1 MSNRRWRFRQFL
13 WPSQKTRTLY
23 QNILL
28 FQILYELNILLRQN
42 VFSILKKVGFK
53 NYSAFTYISGSA
65 FFQKSYLLLHQ
76 LAFHVGFLQ
85 GYETMGPWLDLASLP
100 QLTYTVSEHL
110 FGTKPN
116 SYSKMAIMLKNILK
130 LLCNDNHSIWIKYF
144 VKKKTDFFSFT

>member
-85 GYETMGPWLDLASLP
+85 GYETMGP
-100 QLTYTVSEHL
+100 
-110 FGTKPN
+110 
-116 SYSKMAIMLKNILK
+116 
-130 LLCNDNHSIWIKYF
+130 
-144 VKKKTDFFSFT
+144 